1 MTKVKQLTPEE
12 IEDNYNKFSK
22 FLDKLGP
29 RAEPAQALVEF
40 LNERLALCP
49 ASSRA
54 SHHSPYAG
62 GLVEH
67 SMRVLGIALKL
78 RKTLEIDVPIE
89 SVVLCCL
96 FHDLGKV
103 GNLEKDYYIPQDSDW
118 HKKNLGEFYKF
129 NTELQYMTVP
139 HRSVFLLQHF
149 GVKLSEDEMLAIL
162 LHDGQYA
169 AENKPYAMKE
179 PKLADLVHQADLLA
193 TKQEKEEVENG

>member
-1 MTKVKQLTPEE
+1 MKLKQLTPEE
-12 IEDNYNKFSK
+12 IEANYNNFYK
-22 FLDKLGP
+22 FLDKLGA
-29 RAEPAQALVEF
+29 RAEQTKTLVNF

-54 SHHSPYAG
+54 SHHSAYAG
-62 GLVEH
+62 GLIEH
-67 SMRVLGIALKL
+67 STRVLGLALKL
-78 RKTLEIDVPIE
+78 RKALEIDVPTD

-103 GNLEKDYYIPQDSDW
+103 GDLNTDYYLPQDSDW
-118 HKKNLGEFYKF
+118 HKKNLGEYYKV
-129 NTELQYMTVP
+129 NSELQYMTVP

-149 GVKLSEDEMLAIL
+149 GVKLSAEEMLAIL

-179 PKLADLVHQADLLA
+179 PKLVDLVHQADLIA
-193 TKQEKEEVENG
+193 TKQEKEEFENG